1 MPSLTTEQS
10 QLYPDIAD
18 IVKAHTVKYSAAFT
32 IETKLHTVDK
42 DLDTTDGVIL
52 SGITIV
58 RNYVEKIS
66 DYIEIQ
72 LSVHLGTYIYDIYK
86 YLDNIEV
93 TLITHKQKY
102 KDKKP
107 FITKERY
114 KAVYLVEK
122 NSAIPTQVNQ
132 SKDDLNQNLP
142 IVITLQ
148 LLDRSVETLRI
159 KTTQG
164 NFDTKLNP
172 KNKDMSPKAFLKSII
187 SEEANKILIENK
199 PALDNISIEEP
210 DQKDQLTSVTIP
222 SYTRIVELPEY
233 LQEKDIGVYN
243 AGIGNYIQNFGTDHY
258 TFKKTFF
265 IYSLYDAK
273 KYDKAEYKIIF
284 YNPTSSSIALTDITY
299 KNEDKV
305 LKVIPYTM
313 SKINDMKGSMTM
325 SRGSGFRISNANS
338 YMKKPVEMTEDGPK
352 FKRDQLNTEVTYKDR
367 QDNLNFA
374 PNRSVSANQLS
385 LASEILKNSGSYITL
400 EVGNLDPD
408 FISPGAP
415 CKIMYEDHENKV
427 KEAFGV
433 IHGAII
439 NYSSSSMNMPL
450 NYNSRLVTL
459 TSHTTLQ
466 IFCNMEQ

>member
-10 QLYPDIAD
+10 QLYPDISD
-18 IVKAHTVKYSAAFT
+18 IVKAHDVKYNAAFT

-42 DLDTTDGVIL
+42 DLDSTDGLVL
-52 SGITIV
+52 NGITII
-58 RNYVEKIS
+58 RDYVNHIS

-72 LSVHLGTYIYDIYK
+72 LSVQLGTYIYDIYK

-93 TLITHKQKY
+93 TLITHKQKH

-114 KAVYLVEK
+114 KAVFLMEK
-122 NSAIPTQVNQ
+122 NDKIPTQVNQ
-132 SKDDLNQNLP
+132 SKEDLNQNLP

-164 NFDTKLNP
+164 NFDSKLNP

-210 DQKDQLTSVTIP
+210 DQKDQLKAITIP

-233 LQEKDIGVYN
+233 LQEKNIGVYN
-243 AGIGNYIQNFGTDHY
+243 AGIGNYIQIFGTDHY
-258 TFKKTFF
+258 TYKKTFF
-265 IYSLYDAK
+265 IYSLFDAS

-284 YNPTSSSIALTDITY
+284 YNPTSSSISLTDITY
-299 KNEDKV
+299 KNEDKI

-313 SKINDMKGSMTM
+313 SKINDDKGTNTAST
-325 SRGSGFRISNANS
+325 GSGFRISNANS
-338 YMKKPVEMTEDGPK
+338 YMKKPIEMKEDGPV
-352 FKRDQLNTEVTYKDR
+352 FKRDGLNTEITYKDR
-367 QDNLNFA
+367 KDNLNFA
-374 PNRSVSANQLS
+374 PNRSVSGNQFS
-385 LASEILKNSGSYITL
+385 LTSEILRNAGAYITL
-400 EVGNLDPD
+400 DVGNLDHD
-408 FISPGAP
+408 FIFPAAA
-415 CKIMYEDHENKV
+415 CKIMYEDNENKV
-427 KEAFGV
+427 KEIKGV
-433 IHGAII
+433 IHKAII
-439 NYSSSSMNMPL
+439 NYSSSSMNMPM
-450 NYNSRLVTL
+450 NYNSRIVAL

-466 IFCNMEQ
+466 IFCHMEK